1 MFIGGGKY
9 VVCKFNDRCILLC
22 GWYKVCTSY
31 SQKSFAD
38 YCERFTLITFAIGF
52 IIGLIWQSYLG
63 NTWTTILCCTGAYL
77 TYVTLV
83 FTWPAKP
90 SVQNMEV
97 IEHD

>member
-1 MFIGGGKY
+1 MLFENLMIGSFCCAIGASLVDHIRK
-9 VVCKFNDRCILLC
+9 K
-22 GWYKVCTSY
+22 T
-31 SQKSFAD
+31 FAD

-90 SVQNMEV
+90 SV
-97 IEHD
+97 

>member
-1 MFIGGGKY
+1 MMFVNSMIGAFCCAVGTRFVHHIRK
-9 VVCKFNDRCILLC
+9 
-22 GWYKVCTSY
+22 
-31 SQKSFAD
+31 KSFAN

-83 FTWPAKP
+83 FTWSAKP

>member
-1 MFIGGGKY
+1 MLFANLMIGAFCCAVGTRSEHHIRK
-9 VVCKFNDRCILLC
+9 
-22 GWYKVCTSY
+22 
-31 SQKSFAD
+31 KSFAD
-38 YCERFTLITFAIGF
+38 YCERFTLITFAIDF